1 MALDLAQWRL
11 FLIAADHGSLLK
23 AAEALHTDQPGLSR
37 SLRRLEQEIGAPLF
51 VRTSRGLT
59 LTELG
64 TRLRDAARDLVD
76 QAAALE
82 SRAAAEARQERGV
95 VRVGAV
101 EVYPVTTAIA
111 LACQALIAR
120 GQAVATD
127 VVGLPWLAHAGA
139 VLDRTIDIGFTLI
152 VDGRLPDATNL
163 RSQVLWEEPLAF
175 ALISDRHP
183 LAAADQIHPLELAD
197 LPLHLPNKSD
207 VPDIYNLMLEVLA
220 DAGVPAPRRAPSS
233 GTLANVIQHIA
244 AGNGWMIAAHN
255 HVRHGAPGTIAKP
268 LVATLRRSVDFCLIW
283 HVQADQTIVAAFNE
297 KLRNTLTE
305 LL

>member
-1 MALDLAQWRL
+1 VALDLAQWRL
-11 FLIAADHGSLLK
+11 FLIAADHGNLLR

-37 SLRRLEQEIGAPLF
+37 SLRRLEQQIGAPLF
-51 VRTSRGLT
+51 VRSSRGLT

-64 TRLRDAARDLVD
+64 TRLRDDARQLVD

-82 SRAAAEARQERGV
+82 ARAAAEARRASGV
-95 VRVGAV
+95 VRIGAV

-111 LACQALIAR
+111 FACQDLIVR
-120 GQAVATD
+120 GQAVVTD

-139 VLDRTIDIGFTLI
+139 VLDRAIDIGFTLI

-183 LAAADQIHPLELAD
+183 LAGADQIRPVELAD

-207 VPDIYNLMLEVLA
+207 VPDIYNLVLELLA

-233 GTLANVIQHIA
+233 GSLANVIQHIA
-244 AGNGWMIAAHN
+244 AGSGWMVSAHN
-255 HVRHGAPGTIAKP
+255 HVRHGASGTIAKP
-268 LVATLRRSVDFCLIW
+268 LVVTSRHTVHFSLIW
-283 HVQADQTIVAAFNE
+283 HVHADQAIVAAFSE
-297 KLRNTLTE
+297 KLRNALTD